1 MDILTP
7 TVVKMKPKYIPVLNS
22 YVVSKV
28 FNDVSDALPEI
39 NRVRRKIQKPNSVI
53 EKNVAVVYCYS
64 SLGWRH

>member
-53 EKNVAVVYCYS
+53 EKNVVVVYCYS